1 MVPFFFE
8 ATHIMN
14 EKLVSIFRKLKKERK
29 KIRTQLLISSYWTGE
44 IPSALNETY

>member
-1 MVPFFFE
+1 
-8 ATHIMN
+8 MN

-29 KIRTQLLISSYWTGE
+29 KNQNAVTYFILLDRGE